1 MIRCGAATRGCC
13 YFPANGSSKTRVCVA
28 YRKGELAINTIVLG
42 TESAQGASAR
52 AKEGEEGTR
61 RGREGKGRKRTR
73 VVSPP
78 LPLTNGP
85 GRNPPSNDAQS
96 EPPQKLANDVE
107 KSETASG
114 ALTDMLIPD
123 PLFPALAI
131 RRRYLLLCQACDV
144 ERAQTIKRDR
154 HSEKKKVSQIYIC
167 TPALVRRDAG
177 SKERYI
183 YMRTSK
189 RPSRRG
195 SLAAQ
200 PDISHNARRG
210 LPC

>member
-1 MIRCGAATRGCC
+1 M
-13 YFPANGSSKTRVCVA
+13 
-28 YRKGELAINTIVLG
+28 RK
-42 TESAQGASAR
+42 AR
-52 AKEGEEGTR
+52 ARARKRGR
-61 RGREGKGRKRTR
+61 RGGEGEGKGREGSVPELCHHRSRSQTDQDETR
-73 VVSPP
+73 
-78 LPLTNGP
+78 PLTMHKK
-85 GRNPPSNDAQS
+85 
-96 EPPQKLANDVE
+96 PQKSANDVE

-154 HSEKKKVSQIYIC
+154 HSERKKKKPVRYIC
-167 TPALVRRDAG
+167 TPALVRRETG
-177 SKERYI
+177 SKD
-183 YMRTSK
+183 MRTSK

-210 LPC
+210 LLC

>member
-1 MIRCGAATRGCC
+1 M
-13 YFPANGSSKTRVCVA
+13 
-28 YRKGELAINTIVLG
+28 RK
-42 TESAQGASAR
+42 AR
-52 AKEGEEGTR
+52 ARARKRGR
-61 RGREGKGRKRTR
+61 RGLGGAGKGRKRTR

-85 GRNPPSNDAQS
+85 GRNPPSKDAQS

-131 RRRYLLLCQACDV
+131 RRRYLLLCRACDV

-154 HSEKKKVSQIYIC
+154 HSGKKKKSQSDTYAHR
-167 TPALVRRDAG
+167 PSFGEKRRVR
-177 SKERYI
+177 KERD
-183 YMRTSK
+183 MRTSK
-189 RPSRRG
+189 RPSQRG

-210 LPC
+210 LLC